1 MEKHRFKPVWYLPI
15 AAILLLTLWELL
27 LEKHVM
33 SVFSDVASET
43 YASVPIAVNLLSVS
57 LLIALVV
64 MVFSVVNLMGK
75 LATARKSMY
84 ALNQYERLI
93 DTANAPI
100 FGIDSRGYVNEWN
113 QTAEALTGYSKAEV
127 MGKELVAEFITEDYK
142 ESVAEVLQ
150 KALGGEETANYEFPL
165 YTKSGEQ
172 LYVLLNSTTRRDAN
186 GQIVGVVG
194 VGQDITELKNIQH
207 EIIQSSKLAT
217 LGEMATAVAHELNQ
231 PLNTIRFASS
241 NLVDAVELGKLT
253 PEILESK
260 LGRIEDQVQR
270 ASSIIDHMRIFGRA
284 TADESP
290 EPMYPDA
297 AVSGALDLMGEQ
309 LRLANIN
316 VIRDFSDDKVQ
327 ILGHSILLEQVVLN
341 LLANARDQ
349 LRQDDSIEN
358 KEIRLAVGKHKGGMV
373 QIEVSDTGGGVPEAV
388 IGRIFE
394 PFYTTKKIGEGT
406 GLGLSLSY
414 GIVRDMGG
422 TLSVRN
428 GEHGAA
434 FIISLPLLEDLAA

>member
-1 MEKHRFKPVWYLPI
+1 MEKYHFKPVRYALI
-15 AAILLLTLWELL
+15 TVVFLLVAWELL
-27 LEKHVM
+27 LENHFISLFFDINADMYEVRPV
-33 SVFSDVASET
+33 SA
-43 YASVPIAVNLLSVS
+43 S
-57 LLIALVV
+57 LLPIVLFVALSA
-64 MVFSVVNLMGK
+64 MVLYMLNLMMK
-75 LATARKSMY
+75 LGTARKSMY
-84 ALNQYERLI
+84 VLDQYERLI

-142 ESVAEVLQ
+142 ASVAEVLQ

-165 YTKSGEQ
+165 YTKGGEQ

-186 GQIVGVVG
+186 GEIVGVVG

-241 NLVDAVELGKLT
+241 NLVDAVELGTLT
-253 PEILESK
+253 PQILESK
-260 LGRIEDQVQR
+260 LERIESQVQR

-284 TADESP
+284 TANEQP
-290 EPMYPDA
+290 EPVYPCA
-297 AVSGALDLMGEQ
+297 AVAGALDLMGEQ
-309 LRLANIN
+309 LRLADINITRE
-316 VIRDFSDDKVQ
+316 ISDDKVQ
-327 ILGHSILLEQVVLN
+327 VMGHPILLEQVVLN

-349 LRQDDSIEN
+349 LCGNKPKDN
-358 KEIRLAVGKHKGGMV
+358 KEIRLAVRKHEGGMV
-373 QIEVSDTGGGVPEAV
+373 QIEVSDTGGGVPESV

>member
-1 MEKHRFKPVWYLPI
+1 MIRYRVREPQLHSNYPVRLIEGPTQDPTQDPTGINMQKHRLKPVWYLLI
-15 AAILLLTLWELL
+15 AAILLVTLWELP
-27 LEKHVM
+27 LEKQVM

-43 YASVPIAVNLLSVS
+43 YASVPISVNLLPVF
-57 LLIALVV
+57 LFIALVA
-64 MVFSVVNLMGK
+64 MVFSVVNLTGK

-84 ALNQYERLI
+84 ALDQYERLI

-186 GQIVGVVG
+186 GEIVGVVG
-194 VGQDITELKNIQH
+194 VGQNITELKNIQH

-241 NLVDAVELGKLT
+241 NLVDAVELGTLT
-253 PEILESK
+253 PQILESK
-260 LGRIEDQVQR
+260 LERIESQVQR

-284 TADESP
+284 TANEQP
-290 EPMYPDA
+290 EPVYPCA
-297 AVSGALDLMGEQ
+297 AVAGALDLMGEQ
-309 LRLANIN
+309 LRLADINITRE
-316 VIRDFSDDKVQ
+316 ISDDKVQ
-327 ILGHSILLEQVVLN
+327 VMGHPILLEQVVLN

-349 LRQDDSIEN
+349 LCGNKPKDNKRKKRCNHGLRQFARRTTAEN
-358 KEIRLAVGKHKGGMV
+358 HRRRRL
-373 QIEVSDTGGGVPEAV
+373 E
-388 IGRIFE
+388 E
-394 PFYTTKKIGEGT
+394 PSPG
-406 GLGLSLSY
+406 
-414 GIVRDMGG
+414 
-422 TLSVRN
+422 
-428 GEHGAA
+428 
-434 FIISLPLLEDLAA
+434 

>member
-1 MEKHRFKPVWYLPI
+1 M
-15 AAILLLTLWELL
+15 
-27 LEKHVM
+27 
-33 SVFSDVASET
+33 
-43 YASVPIAVNLLSVS
+43 
-57 LLIALVV
+57 
-64 MVFSVVNLMGK
+64 
-75 LATARKSMY
+75 
-84 ALNQYERLI
+84 
-93 DTANAPI
+93 
-100 FGIDSRGYVNEWN
+100 
-113 QTAEALTGYSKAEV
+113 
-127 MGKELVAEFITEDYK
+127 
-142 ESVAEVLQ
+142 
-150 KALGGEETANYEFPL
+150 
-165 YTKSGEQ
+165 
-172 LYVLLNSTTRRDAN
+172 LLNSTTRRDAN
-186 GQIVGVVG
+186 GEIVGVVG
-194 VGQDITELKNIQH
+194 VGQDITQLKNIQH

-290 EPMYPDA
+290 EPMYPGA
-297 AVSGALDLMGEQ
+297 AVAGALDLMGEQ

-316 VIRDFSDDKVQ
+316 VIRDFSDDNVQ

-358 KEIRLAVGKHKGGMV
+358 KEIRLAVRKHEGGMV
-373 QIEVSDTGGGVPEAV
+373 QIEVSDTGGGVPEAL

>member
-1 MEKHRFKPVWYLPI
+1 V
-15 AAILLLTLWELL
+15 LLNSTTRRDANGEIVGVVGVGQDITEQNRVRREHERVANDLT
-27 LEKHVM
+27 
-33 SVFSDVASET
+33 
-43 YASVPIAVNLLSVS
+43 
-57 LLIALVV
+57 
-64 MVFSVVNLMGK
+64 
-75 LATARKSMY
+75 
-84 ALNQYERLI
+84 QLI

-113 QTAEALTGYSKAEV
+113 QTAETITGYSKAEV
-127 MGKELVAEFITEDYK
+127 MGQDLVADFITEDYK
-142 ESVAEVLQ
+142 KSVAEVLY
-150 KALGGEETANYEFPL
+150 KALSGEETANYEFPL
-165 YTKSGEQ
+165 YTKGGEQ
-172 LYVLLNSTTRRDAN
+172 LHVLLNSTTRRDAN

-194 VGQDITELKNIQH
+194 VGQDITALKNIQR

-231 PLNTIRFASS
+231 PLNTIRFATS
-241 NLVDAVELGKLT
+241 NLNDAIELGQLT
-253 PEILESK
+253 QEILKSK
-260 LGRIEDQVQR
+260 LDRVESQVKR

-290 EPMYPDA
+290 EPVCPSA
-297 AVSGALDLMGEQ
+297 AVAGAMDLMGEQ

-316 VIRDFSDDKVQ
+316 VIKEFTDDKAQ

-349 LRQDDSIEN
+349 FRHNDSIKK
-358 KEIRLAVGKHKGGMV
+358 KEIRLVVRKQAGSVV
-373 QIEVSDTGGGVPEAV
+373 QIEVSDTGGGMPESV

-394 PFYTTKKIGEGT
+394 PFYTTKRAGEGT

-422 TLSVRN
+422 TLSVQN
-428 GEHGAA
+428 SGDGAA